1 MQEAISLKPFNSF
14 GLEISAQAL
23 IEIHQT
29 EELPEILEQSKDT
42 QILIL
47 GGGTNILF
55 TQNFS
60 GKILK
65 MSTRG
70 IEIIEQT
77 SSSVL
82 IEVQAGENWHDLV
95 MWTIEKGLGGL
106 ENLALIPG
114 SVGAAPIQNIG
125 AYGVEQAQCFDSC
138 TVWDRE
144 AHTFQNISKQDCNFG
159 YRNSI
164 FKSTHKHRYI
174 ICSVRYRLQKKPHH
188 LELSYGGL
196 AKVVSHPSPTI
207 KEIAQAVIQIRQS
220 KLPDPQKLGNAG
232 SFFKNPIITEKELEE
247 IQKTYPEIPT
257 YPSETGNVKIPAAWL
272 IDTLGW
278 KGYRKGD
285 AGVHKNQAL
294 VLVNHGKAQGFEIQ
308 QLSEAIQ
315 KDVLNRFGISLIP
328 EVNIL

>member
-29 EELPEILEQSKDT
+29 EELPEIVEQSKDA

-55 TQNFS
+55 TKNFS

-70 IEIIEQT
+70 IEIIEET

-82 IEVQAGENWHDLV
+82 IEVQAGEIWHDLV
-95 MWTIEKGLGGL
+95 MWTIENDLGGL

-144 AHTFQNISKQDCNFG
+144 EHTFQNISKQDCGFG

-207 KEIAQAVIQIRQS
+207 KDVAQAVIQIRQS

-232 SFFKNPIITEKELEE
+232 SFFKNPIITGKELEE

>member
-82 IEVQAGENWHDLV
+82 IEVQAGEIWHDLV

-207 KEIAQAVIQIRQS
+207 KDVAQAVIQIRQS

>member
-14 GLEISAQAL
+14 GLEISAQVL

-29 EELPEILEQSKDT
+29 EELPKILKQSKDA

-207 KEIAQAVIQIRQS
+207 KDVAQAVIQIRQS